1 MEIIN
6 VPALGL
12 TAIKTDGPPQLGN
25 ESTELQELHDSPG
38 VILASPNEN
47 KKRITR
53 VSQIYIR
60 KNASAAVEEYTKF
73 YNIEV

>member
-47 KKRITR
+47 KKKNHKGFADLPSKKCQRCCRRIY
-53 VSQIYIR
+53 QILQH
-60 KNASAAVEEYTKF
+60 
-73 YNIEV
+73 